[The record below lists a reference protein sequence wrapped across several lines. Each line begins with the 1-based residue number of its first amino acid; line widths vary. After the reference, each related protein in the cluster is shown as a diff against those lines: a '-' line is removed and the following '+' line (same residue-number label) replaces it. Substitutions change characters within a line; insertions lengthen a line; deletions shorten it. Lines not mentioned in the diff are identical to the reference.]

1 MGNEKIV
8 IEIIDKISDHGEAF
22 TFHDNEGTDHGMVGK
37 TFASRFWVFRNERQ
51 IKIQEKGIIK
61 FSNWLC
67 CKKTEVFQNFLTVD
81 NNQLLPVN

>member
-37 TFASRFWVFRNERQ
+37 TFSPGFGEFRY
-51 IKIQEKGIIK
+51 KG
-61 FSNWLC
+61 
-67 CKKTEVFQNFLTVD
+67 
-81 NNQLLPVN
+81 